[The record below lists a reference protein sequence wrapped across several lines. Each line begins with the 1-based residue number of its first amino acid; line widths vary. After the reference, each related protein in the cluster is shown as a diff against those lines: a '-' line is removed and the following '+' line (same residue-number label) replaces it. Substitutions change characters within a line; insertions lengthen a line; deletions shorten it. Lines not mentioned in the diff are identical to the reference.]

1 MWQLSM
7 SIKNKIQ
14 LALITVFSLVVL
26 VTTVVTTLNERQMV
40 MDLSIDK
47 TQQITNSYF
56 DNVNTMML
64 SGTMP
69 QRHLLREKL
78 LDDENITQ
86 VKIIRA
92 EAVSKVFGA
101 GNPEQIIE
109 DELDRQGLQSSST
122 LINQSDEGPGRMVSV
137 IIPMFASSS
146 YKGTNC
152 LGCHTVTEGT
162 LLGTVRV
169 DYSLAGVDRQINE
182 NLWYLSA
189 INIAVMII
197 ALLVIHWY
205 FRYVIMNP
213 LGQIRDIMMKSAKTL
228 DLKQSIQIKTSD
240 EIGHV
245 ADAYNDLMMHFSD
258 SLKQVGESVSQLNN
272 RATAISSSAEKTA
285 SVAKLQRT
293 ETEQVAQSIS
303 QLELSVDGVGE
314 TFAHVAAASSEAN
327 SKAMQGAK
335 TTQEAIAGIIK
346 LVSRIENASDVI
358 LSLDRQSEGIG
369 HVLDVIKG
377 IAEQTNLL
385 ALNAAIEAARAGEQG
400 RGFAV
405 VADEVRTLAIRSQE
419 STQEIERII
428 EQLQQGAKQAVEVMS
443 QAKQEAVLR
452 KNEVESADNSLK
464 EIVER
469 VGKIHT
475 INQGMS
481 KTVTDQ
487 TQLTNSVQERTRNIK
502 QLAESASIDAE
513 QTASQSE
520 DIVQLVQKLDQ
531 LIKKFSY

>member
-1 MWQLSM
+1 M

-14 LALITVFSLVVL
+14 LALIIVFSLVVML
-26 VTTVVTTLNERQMV
+26 TSVVTTLNERQMV

-47 TQQITNSYF
+47 TQQITNTYF

-64 SGTMP
+64 SGTMA
-69 QRHLLREKL
+69 QRHLLRDKL

-92 EAVSKVFGA
+92 EAVRKVYGA

-109 DELDRQGLQSSST
+109 DDLDRQGLQSSSP
-122 LINQSDEGPGRMVSV
+122 LITQHEDGAERMVSV
-137 IIPMFASSS
+137 IVPMFASSS

-169 DYSLAGVDRQINE
+169 DYSLAGVDQQIDE
-182 NLWYLSA
+182 NLWYLFF
-189 INIAVMII
+189 INIAVMIV

-205 FRYVIMNP
+205 FRYVILNP
-213 LGQIRDIMMKSAKTL
+213 LSRIRDIMMTSAKNQ
-228 DLKQSIQIKTSD
+228 DLKQNIEIQSND

-245 ADAYNDLMMHFSD
+245 AEAFNGLMTHFSD
-258 SLKQVGESVSQLNN
+258 SLRQVGESVRQLNSG
-272 RATAISSSAEKTA
+272 ATAISASAEKTA

-293 ETEQVAQSIS
+293 ETDQVAQFIT

-314 TFAHVAAASSEAN
+314 TAAHVAEASSEAN
-327 SKAMQGAK
+327 SKATLGAK
-335 TTQEAIAGIIK
+335 TTQEAIAGILL
-346 LVSRIENASDVI
+346 LVSRIENASEVI
-358 LSLDRQSEGIG
+358 SSLDRQSEGVS

-419 STQEIERII
+419 STREIERII
-428 EQLQQGAKQAVEVMS
+428 EQLQHGAKQAVEVMS

-452 KNEVESADNSLK
+452 KNEVQLADNALK
-464 EIVER
+464 EIVDR
-469 VGKIHT
+469 VGKIHS
-475 INQGMS
+475 INQDMN
-481 KTVTDQ
+481 KTVSDQ
-487 TQLTNSVQERTRNIK
+487 TRLTNSVQERTLHIK
-502 QLAESASIDAE
+502 QLAESASEDAE
-513 QTASQSE
+513 KTASQSD
-520 DIVQLVQKLDQ
+520 DIVRLAQKLDE
-531 LIKKFSY
+531 LIRKFSY